1 MNSTMA
7 SAISDSVLKLLN
19 HTTDLVRKKAIL
31 VLQKMVNK
39 LLLSNKLQETPS
51 LTTRIK

>member
-1 MNSTMA
+1 MA

-31 VLQKMVNK
+31 VLQKMVTI
-39 LLLSNKLQETPS
+39 LLLSNKLLVTPFP
-51 LTTRIK
+51 TIKTK